1 MRRGREP
8 EREREREREV
18 RVGEKR
24 GFDFVRWLEEGF
36 EIGVA

>member
-8 EREREREREV
+8 EREREREKGPCR
-18 RVGEKR
+18 R
-24 GFDFVRWLEEGF
+24 EEGF

>member
-8 EREREREREV
+8 VKEREV

-24 GFDFVRWLEEGF
+24 GFDFVRWVEEGF